1 MKTIE
6 LYNLLYLIIPLTL
19 VWYFYNS
26 WVKDK
31 YEIINATI
39 RMIIQL
45 LLIGY
50 VLLYLFK
57 NDNYY
62 LGIFI
67 LFFMISISSWIAL
80 RNVKNKSKSEYLYIF
95 ISLMISGI
103 IHLII
108 IILLVLK
115 LEDIYIPQYVIP
127 IAGMLFAN
135 MMNSLSLVIE
145 RFEMEYIKSRNFVEA
160 RAISFK
166 ASMIPQINS
175 LLAVGLVSLPGMM
188 TGQILSGV
196 DPLIAVRYQI
206 MIMSIILS
214 SSGIS
219 IIIYFLLKRKK
230 YESISNR
237 KNIR

>member
-1 MKTIE
+1 MKIIE
-6 LYNLLYLIIPLTL
+6 LYNLLYLLFPLII
-19 VWYFYNS
+19 VWYFYKL

-31 YEIINATI
+31 YEIINSTI

-50 VLLYLFK
+50 VLVYIFDNQNYL
-57 NDNYY
+57 

-67 LFFMISISSWIAL
+67 LIFMMLISTYIAR
-80 RNVKNKSKSEYLYIF
+80 RNIKNKSKYEYLLILL
-95 ISLMISGI
+95 SLSISGL

-108 IILLVLK
+108 IVLLVLK
-115 LEDIYIPQYVIP
+115 LENIYIPQYVIP
-127 IAGMLFAN
+127 IAGMLFSN
-135 MMNSLSLVIE
+135 IMNSLSLGIE
-145 RFEMEYIKSRNFVEA
+145 RFEMEYTISKDFVQA
-160 RAISFK
+160 RAIAFK

-206 MIMSIILS
+206 MIMAVILS

-219 IIIYFLLKRKK
+219 IIIYFLLKSKLNK
-230 YESISNR
+230 ETN
-237 KNIR
+237 K